1 MPLTARPFDTG
12 ALIAQGGEAFGRNV
26 MIGLMA
32 LGKGLG
38 EARQRKEEDAA
49 MRAMITQPEG
59 ATPGE
64 PNPSGPVD
72 IGKPQGGPD
81 EGTGEAGLPQGQ
93 NSEQMMEMWKKG
105 QTITKAYRTIM
116 EQVHGVPKAV
126 ADQMSGPEV
135 RGFVARA
142 TFQEARQKA
151 ASDLM
156 REAKSMEFMDTQQRV
171 MEENVR
177 GDAAETAGIK
187 AAGARISQMMQP
199 QARTITVNP
208 IGPTQTGAPMGPEQ
222 RQIMEPGRAPTGP
235 EMFQIG
241 AETGAMTPRTAPQWL
256 HWAMQGGQQGNEI
269 PVSQLGTP
277 RPIPGFED
285 DFFIPTSTGGGV
297 VKSKTSPTK
306 LLPSP
311 IGDYQALPKANG
323 GWEWRRNPAA
333 VDLSLYDTDGDGKL
347 SLMEAY
353 AAAQAGIKGAVPGM
367 SVTKQSDDEWRKK
380 TLADIEVTR
389 KMLDDLEALQKRAA
403 GPVAPAP
410 AAAPAKIPTWNRN
423 TGKFE

>member
-38 EARQRKEEDAA
+38 EARQRKEDEQSI
-49 MRAMITQPEG
+49 RAMVTGTEG
-59 ATPGE
+59 PM
-64 PNPSGPVD
+64 D
-72 IGKPQGGPD
+72 IGTPQGEN
-81 EGTGEAGLPQGQ
+81 EGTGEAAGEVSDEWKAKHAATKAFRTILNKEWGLPKEIAETM
-93 NSEQMMEMWKKG
+93 N
-105 QTITKAYRTIM
+105 Y
-116 EQVHGVPKAV
+116 
-126 ADQMSGPEV
+126 PELK
-135 RGFVARA
+135 GFVAKA
-142 TFQEARQKA
+142 SYNEQRQKA

-323 GWEWRRNPAA
+323 GWEWRRNQAA
-333 VDLSLYDTDGDGKL
+333 VDLALYDTDGDGKL